1 VKGDRH
7 PCKVRM
13 KETHGFT
20 LIEVLIVM
28 VIVGILA
35 TSVVFMFANPSAN
48 VKTQAF
54 TMLGDM
60 NRARSE
66 AVTRNE
72 DVLVDFT
79 ANGYQIC
86 VDATG
91 GVPPI
96 IGDDD
101 CSDETGENFIQET
114 IFHPKVEYYKPAAL
128 PAGGPAT
135 TPPEADT
142 TANNLI
148 GAGVTGIVLND
159 GTAITN
165 FTLEPDGTLEDGI
178 AKNINIVFYAPKLN
192 QSAIDGTPYAVTVSA
207 SSGRIRISRWT
218 GGAWSTK

>member
-13 KETHGFT
+13 KGTHGFT

-66 AVTRNE
+66 AVTRNQ
-72 DVLVDFT
+72 DVLIDF
-79 ANGYQIC
+79 NLVGGIGYQIC
-86 VDATG
+86 VDATASN
-91 GVPPI
+91 
-96 IGDDD
+96 DD

-114 IFHPKVEYYKPAAL
+114 IFHPKVEYYKPSAL

-135 TPPEADT
+135 TPEAGST
-142 TANNLI
+142 LNNLI
-148 GAGVTGIVLND
+148 GGTGLLLDD

-178 AKNINIVFYAPKLN
+178 AQNINVVIFAPKKN
-192 QSAIDGTPYAVTVSA
+192 QNAIDGTPYAVTVS
-207 SSGRIRISRWT
+207 STSGRVRISRWT
-218 GGAWSTK
+218 GGVWSTK

>member
-1 VKGDRH
+1 MKGDRY

-13 KETHGFT
+13 KGTHGFT

-35 TSVVFMFANPSAN
+35 TGVVYMFANPSAD
-48 VKTQAF
+48 VKTQTF

-86 VDATG
+86 VDATASN
-91 GVPPI
+91 
-96 IGDDD
+96 DD

-114 IFHPKVEYYKPAAL
+114 IFHLKVEYYAPAAL
-128 PAGGPAT
+128 PAGGPPT
-135 TPPEADT
+135 TPLETDT
-142 TANNLI
+142 IANNLI
-148 GAGVTGIVLND
+148 DGTGLLLDD

-178 AKNINIVFYAPKLN
+178 AQNINVVIFAPKKN
-192 QSAIDGTPYAVTVSA
+192 QNAIDGTPYAVTVSA

>member
-1 VKGDRH
+1 MKGDRH

-13 KETHGFT
+13 KGTHGFT

-28 VIVGILA
+28 IIVGILA
-35 TSVVFMFANPSAN
+35 TGVVYMFANPSAN

-54 TMLGDM
+54 NMLGDM

-91 GVPPI
+91 LPG
-96 IGDDD
+96 D

-114 IFHPKVEYYKPAAL
+114 IL
-128 PAGGPAT
+128 
-135 TPPEADT
+135 
-142 TANNLI
+142 
-148 GAGVTGIVLND
+148 
-159 GTAITN
+159 
-165 FTLEPDGTLEDGI
+165 
-178 AKNINIVFYAPKLN
+178 
-192 QSAIDGTPYAVTVSA
+192 
-207 SSGRIRISRWT
+207 RWDFIQ
-218 GGAWSTK
+218 K

>member
-1 VKGDRH
+1 MKGDRY

-13 KETHGFT
+13 KGTHGFT

-28 VIVGILA
+28 IIVGILA
-35 TSVVFMFANPSAN
+35 TGVVYMFANPSAN

-54 TMLGDM
+54 NMLGDM

-79 ANGYQIC
+79 ADGYQIC
-86 VDATG
+86 VDTTAING
-91 GVPPI
+91 
-96 IGDDD
+96 
-101 CSDETGENFIQET
+101 CSDETGEDFIQET
-114 IFHPKVEYYKPAAL
+114 IFHPKVEYYAPAVL
-128 PAGGPAT
+128 PAGGPAKI
-135 TPPEADT
+135 PDGNPV
-142 TANNLI
+142 NNLI
-148 GAGVTGIVLND
+148 GGTGLLLDD

-178 AKNINIVFYAPKLN
+178 AQNINVVFFAPKRN
-192 QSAIDGTPYAVTVSA
+192 QNAIDGTPYALTVDA

-218 GGAWSTK
+218 GGAWNTK